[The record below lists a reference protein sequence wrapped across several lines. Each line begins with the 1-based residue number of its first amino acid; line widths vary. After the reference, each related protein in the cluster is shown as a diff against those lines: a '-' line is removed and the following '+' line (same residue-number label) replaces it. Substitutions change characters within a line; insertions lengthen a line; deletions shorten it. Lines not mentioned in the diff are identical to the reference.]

1 MWNSLKT
8 MWIIF
13 LHMFHRRVT
22 IQYPDEKPN
31 IPPRWRGRPRP
42 G

>member
-13 LHMFHRRVT
+13 LHMFRAPGDDSVS
-22 IQYPDEKPN
+22 
-31 IPPRWRGRPRP
+31 GREARIFRP
-42 G
+42 AGAGASS